1 MPDPAKTSA
10 PNPYATS
17 AANAAAQRHVRGAI
31 VLEADGRGIWPM
43 AVRRVWPGLKALQAP
58 CHPTYDVNGGPMAP
72 DDTAGVLIPGLLS
85 TSGLPHQSPGII
97 LAQAVIAEGP
107 VWDALRSAAASGIIG
122 LTVVAEWERALL
134 ERSAAVSAA
143 AYFETFMS
151 GGQRKRLRQK
161 RRALEDM
168 HGPLRLDVALDAVSV
183 MSAMSA
189 FCDLEA
195 VGWKGREG
203 TALVRHPADLAYV
216 TDVMAGMAEAGDAF
230 VVVMRG
236 GEHVLAAG
244 LFLRCG
250 GEAVFWK
257 TAYDEALSRHS
268 PGVVFDVMLT
278 EWLYDQP
285 WFERLDTGSDDSVDP
300 DTLIWKQ
307 RRRMADVVI
316 ALDPGSLRGRA
327 VVAGQRLRR
336 WLRSLKHR
344 FARR

>member
-17 AANAAAQRHVRGAI
+17 AASAAALRHVRGAI
-31 VLEADGRGIWPM
+31 VLDTNDRGLWPM
-43 AVRRVWPGLKALQAP
+43 AVRRVWPGLNALQAP
-58 CHPTYDVNGGPMAP
+58 CHPKYDVNGGPMVP
-72 DDTAGVLIPGLLS
+72 DEAAGVLIPELLS

-107 VWDALRSAAASGIIG
+107 VWEALRSAAASGVIG
-122 LTVVAEWERALL
+122 LAVVAEWERALL
-134 ERSAAVSAA
+134 KRSAAVSAA
-143 AYFETFMS
+143 AYFENFMS

-161 RRALEDM
+161 RRALEDL
-168 HGPLRLDVALDAVSV
+168 HGAFRLDVAMDAAAVT
-183 MSAMSA
+183 SAMSV

-195 VGWKGREG
+195 GGWKGREG
-203 TALVRHPADLAYV
+203 TALAQHPADLAYV
-216 TDVMAGMAEAGDAF
+216 ADVMASMAEAGEAF
-230 VVVMRG
+230 AIVMRG

-278 EWLYDQP
+278 EWLYGQP

-307 RRRMADVVI
+307 RRRMADIIVN
-316 ALDPGSLRGRA
+316 LDPGALRGHA
-327 VVAGQRLRR
+327 IVAGQRLRR

>member
-17 AANAAAQRHVRGAI
+17 AASAAARRHVRGVI
-31 VLEADGRGIWPM
+31 VLETGGPGFWPM

-58 CHPTYDVNGGPMAP
+58 CHPKYDVNGGPMAP
-72 DDTAGVLIPGLLS
+72 DDSAGLLIRQLLS
-85 TSGLPHQSPGII
+85 RDDQPSKPRVF

-107 VWDALRSAAASGIIG
+107 VWEALSSLSASGVVG
-122 LTVVAEWERALL
+122 MKTVAAWERALL
-134 ERSAAVSAA
+134 ERSAAASAD
-143 AYFETFMS
+143 AYFEAFMS

-161 RRALEDM
+161 RRALEDP
-168 HGPLRLDVALDAVSV
+168 HGPLRLDVAMDAAAVT
-183 MSAMSA
+183 SAMSV

-195 VGWKGREG
+195 DGWKGREG
-203 TALVRHPADLAYV
+203 TALMLHPADLAYV
-216 TDVMAGMAEAGDAF
+216 TDVMVSMAEAGDAF
-230 VVVMRG
+230 VLVMRG

-257 TAYDEALSRHS
+257 TAYDETLSRHS

-278 EWLYDQP
+278 EWLYAQP
-285 WFERLDTGSDDSVDP
+285 WFERLDTGSDDSIDP
-300 DTLIWKQ
+300 ESLIWKQ
-307 RRRMADVVI
+307 RRRMADIVI
-316 ALDPGSLRGRA
+316 ALDPGSLRGHA

-336 WLRSLKHR
+336 WLRSAKRRL
-344 FARR
+344 ARR